1 MISLQNSAY
10 FVFQQDDRDMM
21 DTCGFDMTNNVTDCP
36 KITKHDEQFLHS
48 IQFWIGGVV
57 SCCVAITGKNQILR
71 FFFFL
76 QKNLW
81 QNAKVWMVLNCK
93 LSQKFLSMKALII
106 LHKNIGS
113 PIVLMRPKWL
123 ETNKTV

>member
-10 FVFQQDDRDMM
+10 FVFRQDDRDMM

-71 FFFFL
+71 FSFSFKKCVAKM
-76 QKNLW
+76 QK
-81 QNAKVWMVLNCK
+81 V
-93 LSQKFLSMKALII
+93 
-106 LHKNIGS
+106 
-113 PIVLMRPKWL
+113 
-123 ETNKTV
+123 